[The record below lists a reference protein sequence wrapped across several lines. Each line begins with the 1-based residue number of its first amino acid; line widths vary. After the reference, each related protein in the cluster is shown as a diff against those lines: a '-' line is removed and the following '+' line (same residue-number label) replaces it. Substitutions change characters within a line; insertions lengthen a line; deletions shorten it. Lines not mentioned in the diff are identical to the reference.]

1 MGTRPSSLHRDA
13 AGNGA
18 GGDYNQSRSA
28 HRKGVVERFVIA
40 HDPEESIHL
49 RNEPVKIVFNGREYD
64 SVEQMP
70 PEERQQYLLVVSA
83 LGDKDGDGV
92 PDILQQSGSG
102 DIQDSIIYEG
112 REYKDRSALPLEV
125 REALERTPPLQPSQ
139 VKTRIEVKTR
149 ILPPKVTWSAR
160 EAGDVEHV
168 RRSNQNFSWLVITLL
183 LGIIVLLLC
192 LWFSGT
198 RPADLLRR

>member
-1 MGTRPSSLHRDA
+1 
-13 AGNGA
+13 
-18 GGDYNQSRSA
+18 
-28 HRKGVVERFVIA
+28 
-40 HDPEESIHL
+40 L

-112 REYKDRSALPLEV
+112 REYKDRRELPPEV
-125 REALERTPPLQPSQ
+125 REAIERTPPLHPGQ

-149 ILPPKVTWSAR
+149 ILPPKVTWSVR
-160 EAGDVEHV
+160 EAGHVEQAVH
-168 RRSNQNFSWLVITLL
+168 RAKQNFSWLVITVL

>member
-1 MGTRPSSLHRDA
+1 
-13 AGNGA
+13 
-18 GGDYNQSRSA
+18 
-28 HRKGVVERFVIA
+28 VIA

-112 REYKDRSALPLEV
+112 REYKDRSALPPEV

-160 EAGDVEHV
+160 ETGDVEHV
-168 RRSNQNFSWLVITLL
+168 RRSKQNFSWLVITVL